1 MIRIFTGYDPREAIG
16 WHVFNQSLIN
26 TCREPFSVT
35 PLYSGAK
42 TDGTNAFTYA
52 RFRVPQLC
60 NFEGW
65 ALFVDAADMLVRED
79 IAKLWALRD
88 PQYAIQVVKHD
99 YRTTSNV
106 KYIGTDLESPN
117 IDYPRK
123 NWASLMLF
131 NCAHR
136 GHDVWRSQT
145 PDDLVAEIGGSNVMR
160 LSWLEDYEVGELP
173 VGWNHLVREY
183 PPQPD
188 AKLVHYTL
196 GIPAFKHYEQDEF
209 SDEWRGVA
217 RQAMEGVL

>member
-16 WHVFNQSLIN
+16 WHVFNQSLVN
-26 TCREPFSVT
+26 TCSEPFSVT
-35 PLYSGAK
+35 PLYSAAK

-52 RFRVPQLC
+52 RFQVPSLC

-65 ALFVDAADMLVRED
+65 ALFVDAADMLVRGDLAE
-79 IAKLWALRD
+79 LWALRD
-88 PQYAIQVVKHD
+88 PEYAVQVVKHD

-117 IDYPRK
+117 TDYPRK

-131 NCAHR
+131 NCGHPAHR
-136 GHDVWRSQT
+136 VWLTQT
-145 PDDLVAEIGGSNVMR
+145 PDDMAAEIGGSNVMR
-160 LSWLEDYEVGELP
+160 MNWLQLHEIGNLPGE
-173 VGWNHLVREY
+173 WNHLVREY
-183 PPQPD
+183 APQPD